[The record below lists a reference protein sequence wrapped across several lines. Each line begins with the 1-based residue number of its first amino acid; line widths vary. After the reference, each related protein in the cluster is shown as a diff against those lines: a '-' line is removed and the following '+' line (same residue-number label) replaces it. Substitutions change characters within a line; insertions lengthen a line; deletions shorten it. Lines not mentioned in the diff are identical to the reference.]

1 MSLKSVNSRASRWSL
16 TTWLTTWYT
25 LLAFSVITSTTAYSY
40 YVLVSHLDREDEEFL
55 VARLRDVEVRL
66 NSHSTALTELA
77 ATWTESSPELT
88 PLRIVMRVL
97 DADGRVLASM
107 QGADDVPWP
116 PFNSKV
122 TLAPTEEIVGW
133 QVATAVTT
141 LNSGEKMFI
150 EAALD
155 RDQESNFLSRYRKQ
169 LYLII
174 CMATATCAAGGIVIA
189 RLGLRPLKEL
199 SSLAATFGAG
209 RMDKRLSSSAYASE
223 LKYFATTFNSMLDRL
238 QASFE
243 QINRFSGDIA
253 HEIRTPLNNLRG
265 EVEVA
270 LTKSRTDDEYR
281 DVLGSCLEESIRL
294 SRLVDSLLF
303 LARSDQPQASLRR
316 ESVRLKNE
324 LETIKE
330 FYDVAAEEVGIKL
343 EVASSELQLIVDRTL
358 FQRVIGNLITNSLAH
373 TPRGGHIALI
383 AEARDGYVD
392 IIVKDSG
399 CGIPAEILPKVFD
412 RLFCGN
418 SSRAGLRGH
427 GLGLSIVKSIVEL
440 HGGTVSISSHMD
452 LGTTV
457 VTTWP
462 SAEIVQRRSHPQTL

>member
-1 MSLKSVNSRASRWSL
+1 
-16 TTWLTTWYT
+16 
-25 LLAFSVITSTTAYSY
+25 
-40 YVLVSHLDREDEEFL
+40 
-55 VARLRDVEVRL
+55 
-66 NSHSTALTELA
+66 
-77 ATWTESSPELT
+77 
-88 PLRIVMRVL
+88 
-97 DADGRVLASM
+97 
-107 QGADDVPWP
+107 
-116 PFNSKV
+116 
-122 TLAPTEEIVGW
+122 
-133 QVATAVTT
+133 
-141 LNSGEKMFI
+141 
-150 EAALD
+150 
-155 RDQESNFLSRYRKQ
+155 
-169 LYLII
+169 
-174 CMATATCAAGGIVIA
+174 
-189 RLGLRPLKEL
+189 
-199 SSLAATFGAG
+199 
-209 RMDKRLSSSAYASE
+209 
-223 LKYFATTFNSMLDRL
+223 MLDRL

-457 VTTWP
+457 ITTWP
-462 SAEIVQRRSHPQTL
+462 SAHA